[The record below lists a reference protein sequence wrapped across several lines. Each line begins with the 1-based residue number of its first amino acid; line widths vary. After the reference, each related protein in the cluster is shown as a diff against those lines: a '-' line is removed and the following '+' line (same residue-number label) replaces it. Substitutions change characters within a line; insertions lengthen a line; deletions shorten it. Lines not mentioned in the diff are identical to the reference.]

1 MSTDSSSSLISN
13 TFGEQIVSMLSA
25 GVMAVDRHGRIISV
39 NPAAQRHLNLPPERL
54 QVGMRL
60 ADVAELKPFREIL
73 DEVLKSQAALSRRE
87 VSIGSQAWSQKDIG
101 LSVSLL
107 AGREHCEGAIFLFTD
122 MTERRRL
129 ERAASVNE
137 QLANLGELAAGVV
150 HELRNPL
157 TIIRGRAEL
166 ITRMAMEEKEL
177 ESADAILDEV
187 QHLEKTI
194 SQFLRFAKPFSLQP
208 ARCDAQ
214 EVVDR
219 ALALNREKALE
230 KSVELRFE
238 LAQQPQPMTADKA
251 RLAEAVG
258 NLLGNAIDA
267 VDEGGHVDLRVDQ
280 AGDLTRFEIQDDGP
294 GVWPEEGEDLFSPF
308 FTKKHNGTGLGL
320 SIVQRIVTAH
330 NGVVKFG
337 NAPQGGAVFSILVPN
352 SPVGEPNA

>member
-1 MSTDSSSSLISN
+1 MNSDTGTSTLGN

-25 GVMAVDRHGRIISV
+25 GVIAVDRSGRIISV
-39 NPAAQRHLNLPPERL
+39 NPAAQKHLNLPPDRL
-54 QVGMRL
+54 QLGSRL
-60 ADVAELKPFREIL
+60 VEVPELRPFLEIL
-73 DEVLKSQAALSRRE
+73 EEVLQSQTQLSRRE
-87 VSIGSQAWSQKDIG
+87 VTIGAQPWSQKDIG

-166 ITRMAMEEKEL
+166 ITRTAMDEREL

-219 ALALNREKALE
+219 ALALNREKALD
-230 KSVELRFE
+230 KSVDLHFE
-238 LAQQPQPMTADKA
+238 LAPQPQPMTADKA
-251 RLAEAVG
+251 RLAEALG

-267 VDEGGHVDLRVDQ
+267 VDHGGRVELRVEQ
-280 AGDLTRFEIQDDGP
+280 EGEMTRFEIQDDGP
-294 GVWPEEGEDLFSPF
+294 GVRTEEGEDLFSPF

-330 NGVVKFG
+330 NGVVEFT
-337 NAPQGGAVFSILVPN
+337 NAPEGGAVFSIVVPN
-352 SPVGEPNA
+352 NPVADAIP